1 MSDLAKTC
9 DEILACT
16 KATLA
21 LIQGDEPQ
29 LNDISIRVQERSSL
43 FSKIHAQGQQARSP
57 EGVRLLTQ
65 LAKTLQPI
73 DTEILAWMQEHH
85 TSVKGALRKVQQ
97 DAQGKRRTPSEARI
111 LIQDA

>member
-21 LIQGDEPQ
+21 LIQGDDPQ
-29 LNDISIRVQERSSL
+29 LNDISLRVQKRSSL
-43 FSKIHAQGQQARSP
+43 FSKLHAQDHQSRSP
-57 EGVRLLTQ
+57 EDVRLLTQ

-73 DTEILAWMQEHH
+73 DTKILAWMQEHH
-85 TSVKGALRKVQQ
+85 TSVKGTLRKVHQEV
-97 DAQGKRRTPSEARI
+97 QGKRRIPSEARI